1 MSTILYINFLQTE
14 RGVKLII
21 MMMMMMMMIMN
32 KIKQAIME
40 RNQ

>member
-1 MSTILYINFLQTE
+1 MSTILYINFLQTQ

-21 MMMMMMMMIMN
+21 MTMMMMIMN